1 MAKHVIKRGGKKE
14 TFRPE
19 KIKRSI
25 RGAAKDA
32 HLSPARAKRA
42 VGKVSRAVLKFAA
55 KRKAV
60 RSAVLK
66 QKILWHLARVEPA
79 AAKAWRK
86 YDRRR
91 SARRRR

>member
-1 MAKHVIKRGGKKE
+1 MAKHVIKRGEKKE
-14 TFRPE
+14 IFRAE
-19 KIKRSI
+19 KLKRSI

-32 HLSPARAKRA
+32 HLSPARTKMV
-42 VGKVSRAVLKFAA
+42 VGKVSRPILKFAA
-55 KRKAV
+55 TQKAV

-66 QKILWHLARVEPA
+66 KKILWHLARVEPA